1 MGLLTKANLIDL
13 NQRLAFSDFI
23 LKYKIKTFAIFTKKD
38 NSFFV
43 SNSLGLD
50 GKSILES
57 ISTED
62 FWKGSCKN
70 LNTVYNFN
78 NSQKDN
84 PLLQFFSF
92 KIIDDIKSVS
102 VVRKEDSIFL
112 LGNQEIT
119 NDILADYS
127 NLDFNTPLLDITK
140 LNHLINHNSIF
151 YKLEIDFDEAIQTYI
166 YTKLNNKEYADDFSL
181 SLFNELSNR
190 IIFAYNSPD
199 TSVKAFDNKIK
210 SVFISNQPIS
220 KELLTNHLILNYTS
234 VIDNAAEVINIE
246 YCGMAETFNEIKDF
260 LKVE

>member
-13 NQRLAFSDFI
+13 NSRLAFSDFI
-23 LKYKIKTFAIFTKKD
+23 LKYNIKTFAIFKKKE
-38 NSFFV
+38 NSFFIE
-43 SNSLGLD
+43 NSLGLD

-62 FWKGSCKN
+62 FWTGSCKEIN
-70 LNTVYNFN
+70 KIYKFN
-78 NSQKDN
+78 NTQKDN

-102 VVRKEDSIFL
+102 VVRQNNLIFL
-112 LGNQEIT
+112 IGNQDIT
-119 NDILADYS
+119 EEMFKDFS
-127 NLDFNTPLLDITK
+127 NLDYNTPLFDISK
-140 LNHLINHNSIF
+140 LNQLINHNSIF

-166 YTKLNNKEYADDFSL
+166 YTKLSKKDFSKEFSL

-190 IIFAYNSPD
+190 ILFAYNTPD
-199 TSVKAFDNKIK
+199 SSVKAFDNKIK
-210 SVFISNQPIS
+210 TLFVSNQVIS
-220 KELLTNHLILNYTS
+220 KELLTNHLILNYKS

-246 YCGMAETFNEIKDF
+246 YCGIAETFNEIKDF